1 MGELSDHLNI
11 NKRAYE
17 IIYYNFQKK
26 LPVSEIFTFDKED
39 DESELYYA
47 LCDRVDDILKLDF
60 NESMFFNMSR
70 DNETEKAIIVR
81 IA

>member
-1 MGELSDHLNI
+1 MDKLLDHLDI

-26 LPVSEIFTFDKED
+26 LPDSKIFTFDNED

-47 LCDRVDDILKLDF
+47 LCERVDEILKLDF
-60 NESMFFNMSR
+60 KESMFFNMSR